1 MQLAACDHTFAP
13 GLDNSNF
20 ASLFPSLAF
29 TNKQIYDELVIHML
43 QTTEPLSFLY
53 NEHKP
58 VKIRTCFRNLLA
70 KYPKDQAFN
79 VIKHL
84 NFPHTH
90 HYNETRVG
98 RVIDERNPDIE
109 LMLRCPRLVAI

>member
-13 GLDNSNF
+13 GLENSNF
-20 ASLFPSLAF
+20 ASLLPSLAS

-43 QTTEPLSFLY
+43 QTTEPLSFPY
-53 NEHKP
+53 NEHNS

-70 KYPKDQAFN
+70 KYPKEQAFN
-79 VIKHL
+79 AIKHL